1 MIIVNPKENVI
12 IVNDFDKLLR
22 EVSNKIKNIGI
33 SKNTLHL
40 FLQIIIETVEKSNV
54 KGGDKKKELAIL
66 IMRDLVE
73 LTPQSSEK
81 EYILELIHNGTIAN
95 MIDLVVLASRGEV
108 NINKVINVSKNCCF
122 GFLKK
127 RS

>member
-12 IVNDFDKLLR
+12 VVNDFDKLLR

-40 FLQIIIETVEKSNV
+40 FIQLVIETVEKSNV
-54 KGGDKKKELAIL
+54 KGDKKKELAIL

-73 LTPQSSEK
+73 LIPQSGEK

-122 GFLKK
+122 GFFKK
-127 RS
+127 QS

>member
-1 MIIVNPKENVI
+1 MIIVNPKENI
-12 IVNDFDKLLR
+12 IVVNDFDKLKQQVL
-22 EVSNKIKNIGI
+22 NKVKHIGI

-40 FLQIIIETVEKSNV
+40 FIQVVIETVENSGA
-54 KGGDKKKELAIL
+54 KGDTKKELAIH

-73 LTPQSSEK
+73 LIPQSGEK

-122 GFLKK
+122 GFFKK
-127 RS
+127 QS